1 MTVAGQGTPCED
13 TRQGAYRLR
22 AATRWVATSP
32 RERGCGVWCVEHTD
46 EHPTIKVE
54 RKGGRSV
61 ATWRGLMTCGH
72 IWTCPVCSAN
82 KRAARV
88 GRIERALQQTG
99 GRWQMLTVTLRH
111 HEGMP
116 LRELVRGL
124 MAAWR
129 RTRQGGKIQ
138 RIWQGRVS
146 ASVRALEVTHGANGW
161 HPHVHVLLRTTE
173 WSDDERE
180 ALQDRWELAIV
191 RELGEHVRPDDL
203 HGLTWSKP
211 LDASSASD
219 RERGRYLAK
228 AGLEVAGVAK
238 QAKGSST
245 WDIARRAVEGDSRGF
260 WLWRE
265 FYEATKGRRA
275 IELDDRAAAAAKRHE
290 EAEGSKVAEGE
301 GGTLPKYIEVQ
312 RDDVRALRAWERS
325 FPAIMAVVLHAA
337 EGEHGELAVREWV
350 AVARARMTRH
360 RPTPHATSPPVHDG
374 TLQ

>member
-1 MTVAGQGTPCED
+1 MHGESNALCEP
-13 TRQGAYRLR
+13 RQEAYRLR
-22 AATRWVATSP
+22 ALTRWVALSP

-46 EHPTIKVE
+46 EHPCIKVE
-54 RKGGRSV
+54 RKDGKNS

-88 GRIERALQQTG
+88 ERIDRAMRHMG
-99 GRWQMLTVTLRH
+99 GQWVMLTVTLRH
-111 HEGMP
+111 RDGMA

-129 RTRQGGKIQ
+129 RTRQGGCIQ
-138 RIWQGRVS
+138 RVWTARVS
-146 ASVRALEVTHGANGW
+146 ASVRALEVTHGPNGW
-161 HPHVHVLLRTTE
+161 HPHVHVLLRTSG
-173 WSDDERE
+173 WSDVERE
-180 ALQDRWELAIV
+180 ALQARWELAIV

-203 HGLTWSKP
+203 HGLAWSTP
-211 LDASSASD
+211 IDASRAD
-219 RERGRYLAK
+219 ERARGRYLAK

-238 QAKGSST
+238 QSKHSST
-245 WDIARRAVEGDSRGF
+245 WDIARRATAGESKAF

-275 IELDDRAAAAAKRHE
+275 IELDDRAAAAAKAHE
-290 EAEGSKVAEGE
+290 AAENAHVEEGE
-301 GGTLPKYIEVQ
+301 GGALPTYIEVK
-312 RDDVRALRAWERS
+312 RDDVRALRAWERT
-325 FPAIMAVVLHAA
+325 FPAIMAVVLKAA
-337 EGEHGELAVREWV
+337 EGDLGEREVREWI

-360 RPTPHATSPPVHDG
+360 RPTPHATSPPVHYG